1 VRIRGIANS
10 ILQHPDSYDIIAFQE
25 LWMEEDFRHLQEA
38 LHPLL
43 PYSTYFYSG
52 AIGSGL
58 ATFSRWPITEV
69 EFRRFSI
76 SGRPEHILRGDWFA
90 GKGIGLVKVQHPDGD
105 TIAVLNTHV
114 AANYDG
120 DPYATHRLIQAHQYK
135 RFFGG
140 IQSSGDTLL
149 VGAGDFNMER
159 EALPFRMFFAGMT
172 SPWAA
177 YEQPVTFNDPSNTY
191 SSTGPVERIDH
202 ILYEKGS
209 LEVVGKCVA
218 FNERLGARNISL
230 SDHYGLTAEF
240 RKPAT
245 AQVAVAEFDATVHQR
260 ALQQVSLHMAY
271 LRKERRWLT
280 CMSVVFAIIGAV
292 CLVIAVRG
300 LSRPGSLTRPKGL
313 TLALIGVTG
322 LLSGVLSYLE
332 YFRAFGWV
340 GEELAAHLQFL
351 SEINHLSS

>member
-1 VRIRGIANS
+1 MRIRGIANS

-25 LWMEEDFRHLQEA
+25 LWMAEDFHHLQEA
-38 LHPLL
+38 LHRLL

-90 GKGIGLVKVQHPDGD
+90 GKGIGLVKVQHPEGD

-135 RFFGG
+135 RFFDG
-140 IQSSGDTLL
+140 IQASGDTLL

-159 EALPFRMFFAGMT
+159 DALPFRMFFAGMT

-177 YEQPVTFNDPSNTY
+177 DEQPVTFNDPSNTY
-191 SSTGPVERIDH
+191 SSGPTEHIDH
-202 ILYEKGS
+202 IFYEKGS
-209 LEVVGKCVA
+209 LEVVSKGVS
-218 FNERLGARNISL
+218 FTERLGARNISL
-230 SDHYGLTAEF
+230 SDHYGLTVEF
-240 RKPAT
+240 RRTKEAGMS
-245 AQVAVAEFDATVHQR
+245 VAEFDRALYQR
-260 ALQQVSLHMAY
+260 ATQQVSLHMAY
-271 LRKERRWLT
+271 LKEERKWLT
-280 CMSVVFAIIGAV
+280 CMSIVFAIIGAI

-300 LSRPGSLTRPKGL
+300 LSRPGSLARPKGL
-313 TLALIGVTG
+313 SLALIGVAG

-340 GEELAAHLQFL
+340 GEEVAAHLQFL
-351 SEINHLSS
+351 SEIKHMS